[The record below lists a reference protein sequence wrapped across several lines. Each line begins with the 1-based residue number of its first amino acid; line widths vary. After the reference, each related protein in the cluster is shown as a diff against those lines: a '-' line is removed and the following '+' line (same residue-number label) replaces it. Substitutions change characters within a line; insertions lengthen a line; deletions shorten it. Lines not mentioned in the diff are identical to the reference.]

1 MSIRDQR
8 VGTGHPDT
16 ALRDVSSMSACR
28 TARLAAVSTIY
39 IDPARHRWGATALD
53 L

>member
-1 MSIRDQR
+1 MSFRDQR
-8 VGTGHPDT
+8 VGTSHSDT
-16 ALRDVSSMSACR
+16 ALREGSSMSACR
-28 TARLAAVSTIY
+28 TARLAAVGTIL